1 MKRKKL
7 MVILV
12 AVILA
17 GAACAAVF
25 LLKDRGD
32 SAEDRKEI
40 DPPTSYRIG
49 GVDVAALPVLSE
61 EITVYQEAVKQETQ
75 DGEETE
81 ETEETE
87 EKPSASDAVVYR
99 YEGLEA
105 PGALVEAYAAL
116 MDTADTG
123 FCIVDD
129 TLAETDAP
137 DYEAEE
143 GSVHLARNG
152 AEEGK
157 VMSIQMAWSQGCCTV
172 TAGTLTGEITEP
184 PVPEAMTISEA
195 EDYVRSMSPARLGL
209 EGTSM
214 QEYNIY
220 VIDGTVL
227 VDGIPCIRLNVYRDD
242 GKAETNEVAGI
253 YFLSADKAHI
263 YKLDVKRGVAE
274 EVG

>member
-7 MVILV
+7 MVILA

-32 SAEDRKEI
+32 GAEERKEI
-40 DPPTSYRIG
+40 NPPTSYRIG
-49 GVDVAALPVLSE
+49 GVDVAALPVLNE
-61 EITVYQEAVKQETQ
+61 EIAVYRETVKQETQ
-75 DGEETE
+75 DGEEAE
-81 ETEETE
+81 EA
-87 EKPSASDAVVYR
+87 PSASDAVVYR

-105 PGALVEAYAAL
+105 PGSLVEAYAAL

-129 TLAETDAP
+129 MLAETDAP

-172 TAGTLTGEITEP
+172 TAGTLPGEITEP

-195 EDYVRSMSPARLGL
+195 ADYVRSMSPSRLGL

>member
-81 ETEETE
+81 ETEE
-87 EKPSASDAVVYR
+87 KPSESDTVVYR
-99 YEGLEA
+99 YEGFEA
-105 PGALVEAYAAL
+105 TGSLVEAYVVL
-116 MDTADTG
+116 MNTVDTG

-129 TLAETDAP
+129 TLAETEAP

-172 TAGTLTGEITEP
+172 TVETLTGEITEP

-209 EGTSM
+209 AGTSM

-242 GKAETNEVAGI
+242 GKAETNEVVGI

-274 EVG
+274 EVS